1 MDSILLIRFNLLLEF
16 SRMMGRE
23 FVSATMN
30 NKWSFLPRCWIS
42 KVHCHSTVIFL
53 PLHALRMVA
62 DFVIFGLVCIVLIWF
77 SGITLASAPES
88 IL

>member
-30 NKWSFLPRCWIS
+30 NKWSFLP
-42 KVHCHSTVIFL
+42 
-53 PLHALRMVA
+53 
-62 DFVIFGLVCIVLIWF
+62 
-77 SGITLASAPES
+77 
-88 IL
+88 